1 MAANGFPKGE
11 REGVNQNA
19 SLDAIPE
26 PLGDD
31 FSCFYHRIAAKK
43 MILA

>member
-1 MAANGFPKGE
+1 MAANGFPGGE
-11 REGVNQNA
+11 REGGNQNA

-31 FSCFYHRIAAKK
+31 FSCFCLGCLENKIVA
-43 MILA
+43 